1 MESVSVIQYK
11 WKVGVYD
18 LKDMIKM
25 VKDGIINKDEFF
37 DITRYN
43 FDGVTDD
50 QQY

>member
-25 VKDGIINKDEFF
+25 VKDGIIDKYEFF

-43 FDGVTDD
+43 YDGVTEG

>member
-25 VKDGIINKDEFF
+25 VKDGIIDKDEFF

-43 FDGVTDD
+43 FNGVTED